1 MRAGF
6 GCLLIILAMVLL
18 VAIIV
23 IPVLP
28 FTAQTDSI
36 DALLSRALCQPG
48 EQVVR
53 DQYTTTDIEGTG
65 FSMNVFCRNAAGLE
79 RDVTGRWAIIGGAA
93 FLVPFLIGLTLFI
106 VGVRKR
112 PVPSETYSMAGVPH
126 TPPARAYNPNSAPP
140 SSAYDLSDIAPTMSI
155 RPSQVQAAQQAQQAQ
170 TQETASAHF
179 TQPIETSQP
188 TQVMRPPVT
197 DPNSLTAKLRQIED
211 ARNSGL
217 ISAEEY
223 ERLRQEI
230 IGNIS

>member
-23 IPVLP
+23 VPVLP

-65 FSMNVFCRNAAGLE
+65 FSMNVFCRTTTGQE

-112 PVPSETYSMAGVPH
+112 PVPSEAYSMAGVPS
-126 TPPARAYNPNSAPP
+126 TPPARPYNPNSAPP

-155 RPSQVQAAQQAQQAQ
+155 RPSQMQAAQQAQ
-170 TQETASAHF
+170 TQEVAPSQP
-179 TQPIETSQP
+179 TQPIATSQP
-188 TQVMRPPVT
+188 TQVMRPPAA

>member
-23 IPVLP
+23 VPVLP

-53 DQYTTTDIEGTG
+53 DQYTTTDWEGTG
-65 FSMNVFCRNAAGLE
+65 FSMNVFCRNAAGRE
-79 RDVTGRWAIIGGAA
+79 TDVTGRWAIIGGAA
-93 FLVPFLIGLTLFI
+93 FLIPFLIGLTLFI

-112 PVPSETYSMAGVPH
+112 PVPSEAYSMAGVPS
-126 TPPARAYNPNSAPP
+126 TPVRQYNPNSAPP

-170 TQETASAHF
+170 TQEIAPS
-179 TQPIETSQP
+179 QPTLPIATSQP
-188 TQVMRPPVT
+188 TQVMRPPVA